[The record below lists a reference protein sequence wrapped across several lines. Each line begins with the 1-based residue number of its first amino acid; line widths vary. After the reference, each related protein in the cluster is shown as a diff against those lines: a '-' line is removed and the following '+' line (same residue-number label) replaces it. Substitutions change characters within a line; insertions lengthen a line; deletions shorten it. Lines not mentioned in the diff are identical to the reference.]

1 MIRTMRTLFLLF
13 TVVGVLAL
21 AACSSGGD
29 DGRKSE
35 ALAAAAAPA
44 EPAFAQSEG
53 AFHPEPSPP
62 LGMPVAPAVAPAPMM
77 ATVIPAAAAL
87 ASEEFD
93 VGMQEDVA
101 LVVQE
106 RIIVRTV
113 EMGLV
118 VDDVSATI
126 DGVATLTDE
135 LGGWVVSS
143 DRSRKHRGA
152 VSFRIPSDRLD
163 DAVSRL
169 RGLATEID
177 FEVVTSRDVTDEY
190 VDTNARLRN
199 LEATENAL
207 LKLLDRANKVEDA
220 LEVQRELTR
229 VQEEVERL
237 QGRIKFLEQTSAF
250 SLINLDLRL
259 APADMS
265 VDSGPDLTFSVG
277 QVARFRAT
285 FKPPEGIEDF
295 RFTWDFGDG
304 SPPLASDRTAPT
316 PDDDTRVTATVNH
329 VYADDRDSP
338 FIVEIEIT
346 GTGDAGVAEGTD
358 TLTATVSKVPT
369 IEIFAGEPQT
379 AEQGEEVDFVGSFT
393 RPEGLNELTFSWDFG
408 DGSPPVTGSL
418 QQGVTQAI
426 ASHAYSDH
434 RPFAYTATLT
444 ITAQSDAGE
453 VEASDSVHVLV
464 TEASRWVVSG
474 WSAGDAGKR
483 AVKVLSGVG
492 QGLGTFFIWAGILSP
507 LWFVGGG
514 AVLFAKRRR
523 RRSGTTPDAGADS
536 E

>member
-1 MIRTMRTLFLLF
+1 MMRTMRTLFLLL
-13 TVVGVLAL
+13 TIVGVFAL
-21 AACSSGGD
+21 IACSGGAD
-29 DGRKSE
+29 ESQKI
-35 ALAAAAAPA
+35 ATFAAAAPA
-44 EPAFAQSEG
+44 AAFAQTEEG
-53 AFHPEPSPP
+53 FHPLPA
-62 LGMPVAPAVAPAPMM
+62 LPVASAAFPAPAPVVAVAPVAAAM
-77 ATVIPAAAAL
+77 AT
-87 ASEEFD
+87 EQFD
-93 VGMQEDVA
+93 VGLEEDVA

-118 VDDVSATI
+118 VADVSAVI
-126 DGVATLTDE
+126 DNVGTLADE

-152 VSFRIPSDRLD
+152 ISFRVPSDRLD
-163 DAVSRL
+163 DAVSQL
-169 RGLATEID
+169 RGLSTEVD

-199 LEATENAL
+199 LKATENAL

-250 SLINLDLRL
+250 SLINVDLRL
-259 APADMS
+259 APADMF

-277 QVARFRAT
+277 EVARFRAT

-304 SPPLASDRTAPT
+304 SPPLTSDRTAPT
-316 PDDDTRVTATVNH
+316 PDEGTRVTATVNH

-338 FIVEIEIT
+338 FIVEIEIV

-369 IEIFAGEPQT
+369 IEIFAGETRT
-379 AEQGEEVDFVGSFT
+379 AEQGEEVEFAGSFT
-393 RPEGLNELTFSWDFG
+393 RPRGLTELSFSWDFG

-418 QQGVTQAI
+418 QEGVTQAI
-426 ASHAYSDH
+426 ATHAYSDH

-453 VEASDSVHVLV
+453 VEASSSVHVLV
-464 TEASRWVVSG
+464 TEAARWVVSG
-474 WSAGDAGKR
+474 WSAADAGKN

-507 LWFVGGG
+507 IWIVVGGV
-514 AVLFAKRRR
+514 ALFTIRRR
-523 RRSGTTPDAGADS
+523 RRPPSLPDTGPDS
-536 E
+536 Q